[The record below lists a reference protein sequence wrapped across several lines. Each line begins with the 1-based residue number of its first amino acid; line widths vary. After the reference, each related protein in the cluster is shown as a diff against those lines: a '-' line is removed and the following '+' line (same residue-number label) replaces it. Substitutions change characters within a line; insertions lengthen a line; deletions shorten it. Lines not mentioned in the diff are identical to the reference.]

1 MLHKLNLFNFK
12 TGFTPDIQST
22 DSTFILET
30 CQRTI
35 VIGYDNFQITNL
47 ESSESYEVKKGKDAY
62 LYLLEITCGLKSKL
76 LGENEIVGQFK
87 KAYKDYISLE
97 NRCNKVLSIIEKLFK
112 DTKEI
117 RTKYLIGL
125 GQKTYASIARR
136 EIYNKH
142 KAQKVLILGSG
153 QMAEDLINQFKKKCD
168 VYLCAR
174 NTDAIENLKLNHEF
188 QVVEWGNYSEIIQ
201 FSFIANTIG
210 SDSVIFNEKFFE
222 KWSSIHLDKAFIDL
236 GSPSVIDTTLD
247 ARDGV
252 MRLEDIFNEGA
263 VKENHKKA
271 QIKKAKNAM
280 DDIVEK
286 RHLIFQ
292 KKKLKHKDLN
302 YAY

>member
-12 TGFTPDIQST
+12 SGFTPIIND
-22 DSTFILET
+22 DSSVFIMST

-35 VIGYDNFQITNL
+35 VIGHQNIEVENIT
-47 ESSESYEVKKGKDAY
+47 ESENYEVKKGKDAY

-76 LGENEIVGQFK
+76 IGENEIVGQFK
-87 KAYKDYISLE
+87 KAYKEYASSE
-97 NRCNKVLSIIEKLFK
+97 NRNNKVLSIIEKLFK

-142 KAQKVLILGSG
+142 KASKVLILGSG

-168 VYLCAR
+168 IYICAR
-174 NTDAIENLKLNHEF
+174 NSKAVENLQINHDLN
-188 QVVEWGNYSEIIQ
+188 VIEWGNYSEMIQ
-201 FSFIANTIG
+201 FSFISNTIG
-210 SDSVIFNEKFFE
+210 SEDVIFNDKFFQNWNDIHNE
-222 KWSSIHLDKAFIDL
+222 KVFIDL
-236 GSPSVIDTTLD
+236 GSPSVIDTNLTIV
-247 ARDGV
+247 DGV

-263 VKENHKKA
+263 IKENHKKT
-271 QIKKAKNAM
+271 QIIKAKSAM

-286 RHLIFQ
+286 RHQTFQ
-292 KKKLKHKDLN
+292 KKLQNKELN